1 MKTGGLLIGPPLGWA
16 LPFEVLHALLKL
28 VVLLL
33 EVAVRAAYEGVR
45 VVELAVE
52 IFAFLHVLNLNV
64 HREPLSHELNLTA
77 EALDQHPGVPLD
89 LIETIVMRIQPLLNP
104 LKALIHPLK
113 PLIDLLKPLIDPIEP
128 HVECLKPPVKVLNEF
143 LVHAASVTSEG

>member
-1 MKTGGLLIGPPLGWA
+1 
-16 LPFEVLHALLKL
+16 LKL

-33 EVAVRAAYEGVR
+33 EVVVRAADKGVR
-45 VVELAVE
+45 ILELAVE
-52 IFAFLHVLNLNV
+52 IFPLLNVLDLDV
-64 HREPLSHELNLTA
+64 HREAFRHKMNFTA
-77 EALDQHPGVPLD
+77 KVLDQHPGVPLD
-89 LIETIVMRIQPLLNP
+89 LIETIIMRIQPLLNP
-104 LKALIHPLK
+104 LKPLINSLKPLIDPLKPLIDLLK